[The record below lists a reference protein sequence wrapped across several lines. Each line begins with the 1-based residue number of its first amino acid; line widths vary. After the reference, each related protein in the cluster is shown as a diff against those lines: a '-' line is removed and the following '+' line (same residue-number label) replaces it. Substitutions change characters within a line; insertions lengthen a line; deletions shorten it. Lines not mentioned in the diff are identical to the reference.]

1 MSAAET
7 QILEKV
13 QMVAQDARSFGV
25 LSTGERIAVALVF
38 DRQDLLQKAWGT
50 MLEAVHRLGPEWA
63 LAALRVQRNGWQD
76 EE

>member
-50 MLEAVHRLGPEWA
+50 MLEAVHRLGPEWT
-63 LAALRVQRNGWQD
+63 LAALRIQRDGWQN